1 MQNDYAAFI
10 AKVINQ
16 YEGGYGWDKGDPGGP
31 TKYGITCFDLAEHR
45 GQKMT
50 SMSAWAPTVKAMTLQ
65 EAEDIYA
72 KKYAVACL
80 FNSLRPGPDCVV
92 LDYGINS
99 GIGRPLRVA
108 QALLKT
114 GNTGGALA
122 DTINKTDPKW
132 FVDAMCQE
140 RLHFMHAI
148 RGGSAWATFGG
159 GWGTRVS
166 SLKAYCDKLADGGAP
181 TLQNNDPTVVIA
193 KHPKAQHGDPQIVHK
208 TIAQTS
214 GGATGAGVAVSSGH
228 PYLAAAV
235 CAGVVA
241 GIGLA
246 IYEQRKAALAN
257 IKVVLPLTIPPVLH
271 AA

>member
-50 SMSAWAPTVKAMTLQ
+50 SMAAWAPTVKAMPLQ

-80 FNSLRPGPDCVV
+80 FNSLRAGPDCVV

-114 GNTGGALA
+114 QASGAALA
-122 DTINKTDPKW
+122 VEINKTDPKW

-148 RGGSAWATFGG
+148 RGGAAWSEFGG
-159 GWGTRVS
+159 GWGSRVS
-166 SLKAYCDKLADGGAP
+166 SLKTYCDALAATGSASDIGP
-181 TLQNNDPTVVIA
+181 TLP

-228 PYLAAAV
+228 PYIAAAV

-257 IKVVLPLTIPPVLH
+257 IKVVLPRTIPPVLH